1 MHENSLRVPFF
12 YGTHSLIIDSKNR
25 LLVPSEIRKRIDPEL
40 DGEALFV
47 TLRGDANKGRVLW
60 LYPEKYYEQL
70 LMSLMPPDI
79 TPNDDLIEYTQ
90 MAFALAE
97 RVEWDSQGRIGL
109 PASLLKDAGLG
120 NEVSLIGMRDHLEL
134 WSRDRWE
141 SRRGHVLEEG
151 RNIEIKGK
159 AALKELRKG
168 DS

>member
-1 MHENSLRVPFF
+1 MGEIPLRVPFF
-12 YGTHSLIIDSKNR
+12 YGAHSLIIDSKNR
-25 LLVPSEIRKRIDPEL
+25 LLVPSEIRRRIDPQL

-47 TLRGDANKGRVLW
+47 TLRGHAPRGRVLW

-79 TPNDDLIEYTQ
+79 IPNDDLTEYAQ
-90 MAFALAE
+90 MTFAMAE

-109 PASLLKDAGLG
+109 PASLLRDAGLS

-134 WSRDRWE
+134 WNRADWDL
-141 SRRGHVLEEG
+141 RRTHVLEEG
-151 RNIEIKGK
+151 RDIEIRGK
-159 AALKELRKG
+159 AALKDLRKG

>member
-1 MHENSLRVPFF
+1 MGESPLRVPFF
-12 YGTHSLIIDSKNR
+12 YGAHSLIIDSKNR
-25 LLVPSEIRKRIDPEL
+25 LLVPSEIRRRIDPQL

-47 TLRGDANKGRVLW
+47 TLRGLPPKGRVLW

-79 TPNDDLIEYTQ
+79 IANDDLTEYAQ
-90 MAFALAE
+90 MTFAMAE

-109 PASLLKDAGLG
+109 PASLLKDAGLS

-134 WSRDRWE
+134 WNRADWDQ
-141 SRRGHVLEEG
+141 RRMHVLEAG
-151 RNIEIKGK
+151 RDIEVRGK

-168 DS
+168 DN